1 MSWTHSYNN
10 AEGPAKASL
19 FQYTQKTWIIRLSFS
34 MYALSITN
42 LEKFCAAVALACMH
56 FFNENFLMYMI
67 A

>member
-19 FQYTQKTWIIRLSFS
+19 FQYTQKHESSDYHSVCMLCPLQI
-34 MYALSITN
+34 